1 MFSCNV
7 ALILDVKRNEWD
19 LQVILIP
26 SFLRQL
32 HLFHSANDGAKW
44 IENFL
49 SVLFQVVTFYG
60 CGTGVG
66 RMSQESDMEQV
77 LSAKIGLEKRE
88 PSPGLV
94 DGEEKRMEERKPP
107 SSLKK
112 EGGFGSTVVVS
123 GGRGRLQH

>member
-1 MFSCNV
+1 MRF
-7 ALILDVKRNEWD
+7 LF
-19 LQVILIP
+19 P
-26 SFLRQL
+26 PFLRQL

-60 CGTGVG
+60 CGTGG

-88 PSPGLV
+88 PSPGRGV
-94 DGEEKRMEERKPP
+94 
-107 SSLKK
+107 
-112 EGGFGSTVVVS
+112 GGW
-123 GGRGRLQH
+123 

>member
-1 MFSCNV
+1 MNRICR
-7 ALILDVKRNEWD
+7 I
-19 LQVILIP
+19 
-26 SFLRQL
+26 FLFL
-32 HLFHSANDGAKW
+32 PFFANCTFFHSANNGAKW

-60 CGTGVG
+60 CGTGG

-88 PSPGLV
+88 PSPGR
-94 DGEEKRMEERKPP
+94 GERKRMEERNPP

-112 EGGFGSTVVVS
+112 EGGFGSTVVVR

>member
-1 MFSCNV
+1 M
-7 ALILDVKRNEWD
+7 R
-19 LQVILIP
+19 
-26 SFLRQL
+26 FLFLPFLHQL
-32 HLFHSANDGAKW
+32 HLFHLANDGAKW

-88 PSPGLV
+88 PSPGAGLV
-94 DGEEKRMEERKPP
+94 DGERKRMEERNPP

-112 EGGFGSTVVVS
+112 EGGFGSTVVVR